1 MVRRQRCL
9 SFILVGAILLL
20 VLLLTFSRAAYIA
33 LAFQALLLFFWV
45 LADYRR
51 GSLKAQEEVP
61 DSGVELRKKALYLTS
76 GVLAAILVLLAFTGF
91 YGSLTAR
98 LSSIWNAA
106 DYSLQGRL
114 TFWSVAWSMFTQ
126 FPLFGVGCGNF
137 GAHYTYLQPSWH
149 YFATDAHGI
158 VFKVMSEAGV
168 WGLAFGAGL
177 VAQYT
182 VKLRAASALL
192 RPGNLWPQRL
202 MLTALAGF
210 LAHALV
216 DFDFTY
222 LANVVFFAVL
232 AAVSL
237 GAVLS
242 VEAGDKATSP
252 GRIWRIAVPLAMTAV
267 SLMGML
273 YVSERRGKEQDNL
286 AKRLAAQL
294 FGRFPVIYA
303 WSWRY
308 QAVAVRWRGQLAE
321 ISKQLSSHHLLP
333 EMNHNE
339 LAGWQHPA
347 DVLSQAVVILLRDD
361 REPQRIERRM
371 DLTAGS
377 LASRAGRV
385 TEVRADGR
393 SLLARLFSLIYLG
406 DFVSYYLAALNG
418 VDPTPIESIE
428 QLKSRLAG
436 EQT

>member
-1 MVRRQRCL
+1 MSYTLSPDDIRRLDRSAYL
-9 SFILVGAILLL
+9 ELLMDFPGQL
-20 VLLLTFSRAAYIA
+20 ERAGKLTDEVSY
-33 LAFQALLLFFWV
+33 
-45 LADYRR
+45 
-51 GSLKAQEEVP
+51 EVP
-61 DSGVELRKKALYLTS
+61 AGSIGKVVVAGMGGSAIGGDLLRTYLLES
-76 GVLAAILVLLAFTGF
+76 LAIPFLVH
-91 YGSLTAR
+91 R
-98 LSSIWNAA
+98 
-106 DYSLQGRL
+106 DYSLPPFVSSDTLVFLSSYSGNTEETLSAAEAALEKKASLVAVASGGELARL
-114 TFWSVAWSMFTQ
+114 AEREG
-126 FPLFGVGCGNF
+126 FPLVRLPGGMPPRAAIGYSFMALLGSLVK
-137 GAHYTYLQPSWH
+137 
-149 YFATDAHGI
+149 I
-158 VFKVMSEAGV
+158 
-168 WGLAFGAGL
+168 GL
-177 VAQYT
+177 VGDP
-182 VKLRAASALL
+182 AADVEETIDLL
-192 RPGNLWPQRL
+192 KEKK
-202 MLTALAGF
+202 TAYGIQA
-210 LAHALV
+210 
-216 DFDFTY
+216 
-222 LANVVFFAVL
+222 
-232 AAVSL
+232 
-237 GAVLS
+237 
-242 VEAGDKATSP
+242 E
-252 GRIWRIAVPLAMTAV
+252 
-267 SLMGML
+267 
-273 YVSERRGKEQDNL
+273 EQDNL
-286 AKRLAAQL
+286 AKRLAVKL

-385 TEVRADGR
+385 TEVRADGC